1 MYMSMRKKIGKLT
14 SPLFVPLR
22 KMVVWSDKKIGTC
35 DMKLTLEPR
44 TQSDLDGFADMDN
57 SVETISELQKKISK
71 DKANMVGLGEKDLM
85 CYFCRGQLIWEND
98 NRFEDYGISGEGQ
111 VVSLKCS
118 KCPATFEGFLREW
131 PLDDEE
137 E

>member
-1 MYMSMRKKIGKLT
+1 MSIREKIGKLT
-14 SPLFVPLR
+14 TPLFVPLR

-44 TQSDLDGFADMDN
+44 NPSDLDGFADMDYSN
-57 SVETISELQKKISK
+57 ETISELQKKRSK
-71 DKANMVGLGEKDLM
+71 DKANIVGLGEKDLI
-85 CYFCRGQLIWEND
+85 CYFCRSQLIWEND

-118 KCPATFEGFLREW
+118 KCPATFEGFLRER
-131 PLDDEE
+131 PLNDCEE
-137 E
+137 